1 MKSMSLLRLTLSFW
15 TPAKRGVQNPC
26 IASLLLTGVW
36 LLGFGIWSF
45 SSAQP
50 PTLATDY
57 EWELQVPGRTLFR
70 DRTPIGKI
78 SFVKQGARTGL
89 LGKKQKLT
97 GESLALVTDVAFV
110 PGDTVRYFG
119 AMLELTAGEH
129 LISAAVMD
137 GEEVPA
143 LWSSLKYMLDTGD
156 KIRNTERTDTR
167 MAFRGKSG
175 WSLTYFQAGTAQQ
188 VEISFPAK
196 DKQPEEIRLLTR
208 DELSALKDLV
218 DLALFDLK
226 RQGAQLAPVTEK

>member
-1 MKSMSLLRLTLSFW
+1 MNSQSYHAVHQPTLPPIRWGESKGGLRFRFSLFAFSLFVL
-15 TPAKRGVQNPC
+15 
-26 IASLLLTGVW
+26 ASLL
-36 LLGFGIWSF
+36 F
-45 SSAQP
+45 AQAIN
-50 PTLATDY
+50 TATDY

-97 GESLALVTDVAFV
+97 GEALSLITDVAFV
-110 PGDTVRYFG
+110 PGDTIRYFG
-119 AMLELTAGEH
+119 AMLELTAGNNQ
-129 LISAAVMD
+129 IASAVMD

-143 LWSSLKYMLDTGD
+143 LWSSLKYMLETGE

-167 MAFRGKSG
+167 MSFRGKSG
-175 WSLTYFQAGTAQQ
+175 WLLTYYQAGTQQ
-188 VEISFPAK
+188 SVEISLPVK
-196 DKQPEEIRLLTR
+196 DKEPEIRSLTR